1 MWNPNGN
8 QHAADN
14 QLLSSLS
21 STERARLLPAAQ
33 CISLSAGQV
42 LDQSREL
49 RDHIYFPTTAVISWF
64 YTTRDGSIAE
74 IYPVGNDGL
83 IGLSLLLGGDT
94 NPYRAVVQI
103 SGNALRIPAMLMQTE
118 FARGGQFQR
127 VILLYTQGLMTR
139 ISQRAVCNCL
149 HSVEKR
155 LCHWL
160 LVCHDRVERSEILMT
175 QEYIANMLG
184 GRRES
189 ITVAAGRLQEA
200 GLIHYSR
207 GHISVVNRGG
217 LEELVCECYRTV
229 EDEIERLVGVRNERH
244 AFRSLH
250 TRPINN

>member
-1 MWNPNGN
+1 MGNLNGN

-14 QLLSSLS
+14 RLLSSLS
-21 STERARLLPAAQ
+21 PTDWERLRPAAQ
-33 CISLSAGQV
+33 YVSLSAGQV
-42 LDQSREL
+42 LYESSGRT
-49 RDHIYFPTTAVISWF
+49 DHIYFPTTAVISCL

-74 IYPVGNDGL
+74 ISLVGNDGL
-83 IGLSLLLGGDT
+83 IGLCLLLGGDT
-94 NPYRAVVQI
+94 TPYRAVVQI
-103 SGNALRIPAMLMQTE
+103 SGNALRVPAKLMQAE
-118 FARGGQFQR
+118 FARGGQLQQSL
-127 VILLYTQGLMTR
+127 LLYTQGLLTR

-160 LVCHDRVERSEILMT
+160 LVCHDRVEGSEILMT

-189 ITVAAGRLQEA
+189 VTVAAGRLQEA

-207 GHISVVNRGG
+207 GHITVVNRNG

-229 EDEIERLVGVRNERH
+229 EDEIERLVGSRNR
-244 AFRSLH
+244 ATASNRA
-250 TRPINN
+250 TAI